1 MLIFRVGDS
10 NNKDISVLQN
20 LCSPICFNG
29 INIKLLI
36 FVINLNDVSVSNV
49 FSTFFFVFKYNVL
62 MFSINEIYI

>member
-1 MLIFRVGDS
+1 MLIFRVDDS
-10 NNKDISVLQN
+10 NNKDIRVLQN
-20 LCSPICFNG
+20 LCSSICFNS

-36 FVINLNDVSVSNV
+36 LVINLNDVSASNV